1 MLQVMCLRCPL
12 SFCAAMK
19 MRMYLFGVLLAA
31 MLPVNSAVYAWEV
44 PDCWNGIAG
53 EALKR
58 AVERDCRPTA
68 SVSSFAGENGYW
80 AIMKLTDISSDGR
93 SYLNRFSGNVLQWPP
108 SLSEGPVEMVL
119 VNVIPWEWW
128 DARSG
133 FQAGVKG
140 DLYNLVPALTWVENI
155 KWRYAPGTVTEPSFD
170 NGYWKAGTGMF
181 DGAMRHLWQPPRGYE
196 GDVARVVFYLFAA
209 YPEGVAAFGHDG
221 ALYGSV
227 DYYPGL
233 SDAAVRQL
241 LAWHR
246 GDPPDDLEKRRNA
259 VFSSHQGNVN
269 PFVEVPELAEF
280 LWGDK
285 KGMPFG
291 VSGAIEPEASLKAVY
306 SIDEPRINL
315 RSGHVP
321 ADARWSVDGEDV
333 SRSFLVPAELGAGVH
348 ELRFESAEC
357 RGKILIEIVR

>member
-1 MLQVMCLRCPL
+1 
-12 SFCAAMK
+12 MK
-19 MRMYLFGVLLAA
+19 MRIYLFGLLLAA
-31 MLPVNSAVYAWEV
+31 MLPVSFAVYAWEV
-44 PDCWNGIAG
+44 PDCWKGVAG

-58 AVERDCRPTA
+58 AVERDCRPVA

-80 AIMKLTDISSDGR
+80 AVVRQSDISADGQ
-93 SYLNRFSGNVLQWPP
+93 SYLNRFSGDVLRWPP
-108 SLSEGPVEMVL
+108 SLTEGPEEMVL

-133 FQAGVKG
+133 WQTDVKG
-140 DLYNLVPALTWVENI
+140 DLYNLVPALPWIEEI
-155 KWRYAPGTVTEPSFD
+155 KGHYAPGTVTDASFD
-170 NGYWKAGTGMF
+170 NGYWKSGTGMF
-181 DGAMRHLWQPPRGYE
+181 GGAVRHLWQPPKGYE
-196 GDVARVVFYLFAA
+196 GDVARVVFYLFSV

-221 ALYGSV
+221 ALYGSD

-241 LAWHR
+241 LVWHR

-259 VFSSHQGNVN
+259 IYCSHQGNVN

-285 KGMPFG
+285 KGMPFS
-291 VSGAIEPEASLKAVY
+291 VSGTMAPEASLKAVY
-306 SIDEPRINL
+306 SIEEPRINL
-315 RSGHVP
+315 RSEHVP
-321 ADARWSVDGEDV
+321 PDARWSVDGAVV
-333 SRSFLVPAELGAGVH
+333 SQPFLVPAELGAGVY

-357 RGKILIEIVR
+357 RGKILIQIVR